1 LLYCGSGNSALQVQV
16 VFPGNDDIRKSNLVV
31 IQSQIVDKERLSRLI
46 LVVQSKMTS
55 YARKELENCPFK
67 VEIIQVS

>member
-1 LLYCGSGNSALQVQV
+1 LQVQV
-16 VFPGNDDIRKSNLVV
+16 VFPGTDDIRKNNLIV
-31 IQSQIVDKERLSRLI
+31 IQSQIVEKERLSRLI
-46 LVVQSKMTS
+46 LVMQSKMTS